1 MDFVLSKL
9 PQKKDRYTI
18 GFLDENA
25 YDEYHNFTTGGIFEA
40 AQKYNLNVI
49 RFGHFAAHITSRNEL
64 HAEVYLNLIEKSG
77 LDGLIFLGWAR
88 AVTFESIDSF
98 KERFASIPIL
108 SVGSSVSGIPSVY
121 FPGETYLQE
130 IINHLINIHHFRR
143 IAYIAPFWPDNRSS
157 VYINAMKENG
167 IYHPELYIS
176 EEDVKDL
183 DVPQRGKKAIY
194 ILLDE
199 RRTSFDAIISLFND
213 ETRGIIE
220 ELNGRGLNVPDDI
233 AVTSYED
240 GEIGK
245 FYTPSFTTIYFPW
258 QELGYTACEKMYELL
273 TTGKTQIM
281 TTVPG
286 RVIIRESC
294 GCIPNLVKSADIGN
308 IEPSGRSFDEIGTE
322 EFGEISMN
330 IEKEAGCRG
339 IWFDNLLQ
347 AFRIDYQNRS
357 SRNFLWELEKQ
368 LRDVRYN
375 HYQLTS
381 TITVF
386 RKLLLPY
393 FICVSGGMDPYK
405 WAENLFHQA
414 QVLLQEKISGAWAQK
429 EVESRD
435 VYLTLKEISQ
445 ILITNFTVKNLL
457 DSLELNLP
465 RLNIPGCHIIT
476 FGGDESKES
485 LLAECRLEFE
495 YCDSHR
501 ISLESG
507 EFEGLEELR
516 DILPKIL
523 FREDRPYL
531 LAAHLLY
538 VADDFIGFA
547 LFEPG
552 VTDVRV
558 YQALA
563 VNIST
568 ALNGAILF
576 EKLDSSYKR
585 LIEQAHRRGM
595 ADVSTGI
602 LHNIGNVLNSVNV
615 TSQLIKEMAVS
626 SPISDFLLANQ
637 LLEKNIEDLEGF
649 IIGDPKGQKLMQYYT
664 KLGDSFSNLREQ
676 FITNIARLS
685 DKIDL
690 IDDIITAQNNYT
702 GIKSTLEELDVVLII
717 EDALKINTAS
727 IAKTNTEVER
737 NYCSPTI
744 IMGQRTK
751 LFHVFTNLFKNALES
766 MAEMP
771 RNQRKLAISVE
782 TGMKCKLIRITDTGH
797 GIPREKL
804 ESIFAYGFTTKK
816 GGHGFG
822 LHSCANYLT
831 EMEGKLWAESEGT
844 GKGATFVLQL
854 REPKRKK

>member
-1 MDFVLSKL
+1 MDFALSKL
-9 PQKKDRYTI
+9 SQKKDRYTI

-25 YDEYHNFTTGGIFEA
+25 YDEYHNFTTEGIFEA
-40 AQKYNLNVI
+40 AQKYNLNII

-64 HAEVYLNLIEKSG
+64 HAEVFLNLIEKFG
-77 LDGLIFLGWAR
+77 LDGLVFLGWAR

-98 KERFASIPIL
+98 RERFASIPIL
-108 SVGSSVSGIPSVY
+108 SMGSGFPGIPSVY
-121 FPGETYLQE
+121 FPGEVYLQE
-130 IINHLINIHHFRR
+130 IIDHLINIHHFEK
-143 IAYIAPFWPDNRSS
+143 IAYIAPFWPDNRSNI
-157 VYINAMKENG
+157 YINSMKENG

-183 DVPQRGKKAIY
+183 DVPQRGRKAVS

-199 RRTSFDAIISLFND
+199 RRTTFDAIISLFND

-220 ELNGRGLNVPDDI
+220 EINARGLNVPDDI

-245 FYTPSFTTIYFPW
+245 FFSPSFTTVYFPW
-258 QELGYTACEKMYELL
+258 KELGYTACEKMYELL
-273 TTGKTQIM
+273 STGKTQM
-281 TTVPG
+281 TTIVPG

-294 GCIPNLVKSADIGN
+294 GCIPNLVKAADVGN
-308 IEPSGRSFDEIGTE
+308 IEPSGRSFNEIRTE

-330 IEKEAGCRG
+330 IEKETGCSG
-339 IWFDNLLQ
+339 IWFDNLIQ

-357 SRNFLWELEKQ
+357 SKSFLWEFEKQ

-375 HYQLTS
+375 QHQLTS
-381 TITVF
+381 IITAF

-393 FICVSGGMDPYK
+393 FICINGGMDSYN

-414 QVLLQEKISGAWAQK
+414 QVLLQEKISGAWAQE
-429 EVESRD
+429 EVQSRGL
-435 VYLTLKEISQ
+435 YLTLKEISQ

-457 DSLELNLP
+457 DSLELNLQ
-465 RLNIPGCHIIT
+465 RLDIPGCHIFT

-485 LLAECRLEFE
+485 LLAKCKLEFE
-495 YCDSHR
+495 YCDSQR
-501 ISLESG
+501 ISLESE
-507 EFEGLEELR
+507 EFEELG
-516 DILPKIL
+516 DILPKVL
-523 FREDRPYL
+523 FKDERPYL

-538 VADDFIGFA
+538 VSDDFMGFA

-552 VTDVRV
+552 VKDVRV

-576 EKLDSSYKR
+576 ERLDRNYKR

-615 TSQLIKEMAVS
+615 TSQVIKEMAVS
-626 SPISDFLLANQ
+626 SPISDFILANK

-649 IIGDPKGQKLMQYYT
+649 IIGDPKGRKLMQYYT

-676 FITNIARLS
+676 LITNIARLS
-685 DKIDL
+685 DKIGL

-702 GIKSTLEELDVVLII
+702 GIKSTLEELDIVLII

-727 IAKTNTEVER
+727 VAKTNVEVER

-744 IMGQRTK
+744 VMGQRTK
-751 LFHVFTNLFKNALES
+751 LFHVLTNLFKNALES
-766 MAEMP
+766 MAEIP
-771 RNQRKLAISVE
+771 RDQRKLTISVE
-782 TGMKCKLIRITDTGH
+782 AGMKGKLVRIKDTGH

-816 GGHGFG
+816 NGHGFG

-831 EMEGKLWAESEGT
+831 EMEGKIWAESEGT

-854 REPKRKK
+854 RESRKN